1 MLRDLYGNT
10 REETGAAVLPANLQA
25 FRRNFNY
32 LLLAGEPL
40 SCLHAI
46 GTTTVATYAT
56 MSSPPQVYLL
66 PQQSQ
71 WFVNDLYTQQGHRWR
86 RGCLW
91 HRLDILDQRL
101 CEQHLWRPE
110 SRTGC

>member
-1 MLRDLYGNT
+1 MLRYLYGNK
-10 REETGAAVLPANLQA
+10 RQETGAAVLPANRHA
-25 FRRNFNY
+25 CRRNFNY
-32 LLLAGEPL
+32 LLLAREPR

-56 MSSPPQVYLL
+56 MSLPALVYLL

-71 WFVNDLYTQQGHRWR
+71 WFVNDLYMQQGHRWR

-91 HRLDILDQRL
+91 HRLDILDRRL
-101 CEQHLWRPE
+101 CEQHLWRPA